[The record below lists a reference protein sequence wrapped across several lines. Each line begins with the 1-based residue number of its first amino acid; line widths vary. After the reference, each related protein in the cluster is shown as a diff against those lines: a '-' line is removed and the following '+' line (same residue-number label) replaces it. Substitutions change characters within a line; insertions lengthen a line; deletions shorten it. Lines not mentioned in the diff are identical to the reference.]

1 MPLNVV
7 SHGLAFHDHLAIEPE
22 NPYVL
27 DNYEVIKDMVLNR
40 EAVLNEAANDQA
52 SISGTE
58 TEPSVIELRR
68 KAMYLS

>member
-22 NPYVL
+22 SPYIL

-68 KAMYLS
+68 KAM